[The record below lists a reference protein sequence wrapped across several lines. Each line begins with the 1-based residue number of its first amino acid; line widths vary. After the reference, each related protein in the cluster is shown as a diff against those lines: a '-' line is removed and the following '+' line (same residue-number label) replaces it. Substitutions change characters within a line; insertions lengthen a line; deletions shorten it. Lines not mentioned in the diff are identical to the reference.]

1 VFARRPD
8 GDLQFRFVPDCF
20 NAGLE
25 CGILLQTCLVF
36 AMPTQAKPGDCDDK
50 NQHKDGERSPKSALF
65 ADVAHVRFL
74 PLFVFRLHRY
84 AVHFETVPLGLVL
97 ENSIREPHAAPGG
110 RRGTLTNTGQEDDM
124 VRSTQKQK
132 LFNGRDFS
140 WMQFNRRVL
149 EEAEDGA
156 NPLLERVKFLAITGS
171 NLDEYVEIR
180 QAGLMQRIE
189 DGYREQGYDGLR
201 PDESLAT
208 LTAEIQRFVAD
219 QYRCWNDHLLPT
231 LRKQN
236 VRLLEWND
244 LNEEQRAFAQSYFQ
258 REVDPLLTPIAID
271 PAHPFP
277 RVLNKALCLALL
289 LRRKRKT
296 SGPLVLGVVTVPR
309 ALPRFVRL
317 PAAEGV
323 FDYLLLHELIAQN
336 LGGMY
341 RGYEVV
347 ARAGFRVTR
356 NSNLYFEEEEAR
368 SLLETIRVELHNRR
382 KGDAVRLEIEADA
395 DAEIIERLRVNF
407 ELDEDQVF
415 RCDGPL
421 NLSRLMFLYGDV
433 ARPDLKFPAFTPR
446 PFQLA
451 RNAHDIY
458 DELRHRDI
466 LLHHPYDSYDTV
478 VEFIENAAIDPAVV
492 TMKQTLYRTSENSPM
507 FQALTDAAA
516 TKETT
521 LVVELMAR
529 FDEASNIRWA
539 RSMEDAGVQVFHGVV
554 GLKTHCKLAMLV
566 RRDEDG
572 VTRRY
577 CHLGTGNYNPV
588 TARFYTDLSLLTC
601 DPQITERVHMVF
613 NYLTAHAEI
622 NDYSPL
628 LVAPLTMAESF
639 LGLIRRE
646 MDHAKAG
653 RPAHI
658 VAKMNALLEPS
669 VIEALYAASQAGVE
683 IDLIIR
689 GLCIL
694 RPGVKGLSEN
704 IRVRSIVGRFLE
716 HSRIFHFANGGN
728 DEIYLGSAD
737 WMPRNL
743 FERCEVV
750 FPVRDAAA
758 LARIHDEIL
767 PAYLA
772 DTTKARLQQA
782 DGTYVRAS
790 KVLKDAPAFSSQ
802 DFLMQLAEGKADLD
816 AIPKPGTVAVLAAKT
831 ARPKAHRPRAAAKK
845 AHAAD

>member
-1 VFARRPD
+1 
-8 GDLQFRFVPDCF
+8 
-20 NAGLE
+20 
-25 CGILLQTCLVF
+25 
-36 AMPTQAKPGDCDDK
+36 M
-50 NQHKDGERSPKSALF
+50 
-65 ADVAHVRFL
+65 
-74 PLFVFRLHRY
+74 
-84 AVHFETVPLGLVL
+84 
-97 ENSIREPHAAPGG
+97 
-110 RRGTLTNTGQEDDM
+110 
-124 VRSTQKQK
+124 QKQK
-132 LFNGRDFS
+132 LFNGRDYS

-149 EEAEDGA
+149 EEAEDAA

-189 DGYREQGYDGLR
+189 DGYREPGYDGLR
-201 PDESLAT
+201 PDESLAV
-208 LTAEIQRFVAD
+208 LTAEIHDFVAA
-219 QYRCWNDHLLPT
+219 QYRCWNEQLLPE
-231 LRKQN
+231 LRKHGI
-236 VRLLEWND
+236 RLLEWKELD
-244 LNEEQRAFAQSYFQ
+244 DQARGFAQGYFQ
-258 REVDPLLTPIAID
+258 REVDPLLTPISID

-277 RVLNKALCLALL
+277 RVLNKALCLAIL
-289 LRRKRKT
+289 LRAKRRS
-296 SGPLVLGVVTVPR
+296 SGPQVLGVVTVPR

-317 PAAEGV
+317 PTEEGK
-323 FDYLLLHELIAQN
+323 FDYLLLQDLIAQN

-341 RGYEVV
+341 RGYEVL
-347 ARAGFRVTR
+347 AHAAFRVTR

-382 KGDAVRLEIEADA
+382 KGDAVRLEIETRAHP
-395 DAEIIERLRVNF
+395 EIVERLRVNF
-407 ELDEDQVF
+407 QLDADQVLLG
-415 RCDGPL
+415 DGPV
-421 NLSRLMFLYGDV
+421 NLSRVMFLSSDV
-433 ARPDLKFPAFTPR
+433 HRPDLKFAPFTPHPLHLSR
-446 PFQLA
+446 KSANIF
-451 RNAHDIY
+451 
-458 DELRHRDI
+458 DELRQHDVV
-466 LLHHPYDSYDTV
+466 LHHPYDSYDPV
-478 VEFIENAAIDPAVV
+478 VEFVQEGAKDPAVLS
-492 TMKQTLYRTSENSPM
+492 MKQTLYRTSQDSPICE
-507 FQALTDAAA
+507 ALIEAAGS
-516 TKETT
+516 KEAT

-566 RRDEDG
+566 RHDEDG

-577 CHLGTGNYNPV
+577 CHLGTGNYNPG

-622 NDYSPL
+622 DDYRPL

-646 MDHAKAG
+646 QEHAQAG

-669 VIEALYAASQAGVE
+669 VIEALYSASKAGVE
-683 IDLIIR
+683 IDLIVR

-716 HSRIFHFANGGN
+716 HSRIFHFDNGGEL
-728 DEIYLGSAD
+728 EIYLGSAD

-758 LARIHDEIL
+758 KARIHEEIL

-772 DTTKARLQQA
+772 DTVKARLQQPE
-782 DGTYVRAS
+782 GTYLRAG
-790 KVLKDAPAFSSQ
+790 KLARDAAPFSSQ

-816 AIPKPGTVAVLAAKT
+816 AIPKPTQAKLAPGAKPLK
-831 ARPKAHRPRAAAKK
+831 RPAKSPAKK
-845 AHAAD
+845 AAAAAD

>member
-1 VFARRPD
+1 
-8 GDLQFRFVPDCF
+8 
-20 NAGLE
+20 
-25 CGILLQTCLVF
+25 
-36 AMPTQAKPGDCDDK
+36 
-50 NQHKDGERSPKSALF
+50 
-65 ADVAHVRFL
+65 
-74 PLFVFRLHRY
+74 
-84 AVHFETVPLGLVL
+84 
-97 ENSIREPHAAPGG
+97 
-110 RRGTLTNTGQEDDM
+110 
-124 VRSTQKQK
+124 
-132 LFNGRDFS
+132 
-140 WMQFNRRVL
+140 MQFNRRVL
-149 EEAEDGA
+149 EEAEDAG

-201 PDESLAT
+201 PDQSLSI
-208 LTAEIQRFVAD
+208 LTAEIHSFVDA
-219 QYRCWNDHLLPT
+219 QYHCWNESLLPE
-231 LRKQN
+231 LRKTG
-236 VRLLEWND
+236 VRLLDW
-244 LNEEQRAFAQSYFQ
+244 EEMDEEARAFAQGYFQ
-258 REVDPLLTPIAID
+258 REVDPLLTPISID

-289 LRRKRKT
+289 LRRKRRS
-296 SGPLVLGVVTVPR
+296 SGPQVLGVVTVPR

-317 PAAEGV
+317 PSADGV
-323 FDYLLLHELIAQN
+323 VDYLLLQDLIAQN
-336 LGGMY
+336 LSGMY
-341 RGYEVV
+341 RGYEVL
-347 ARAGFRVTR
+347 ARAAFRVTR

-382 KGDAVRLEIEADA
+382 KGDAVRLEIETGADP
-395 DAEIIERLRVNF
+395 EIVERLRVNF

-415 RCDGPL
+415 YDGGPV
-421 NLSRLMFLYGDV
+421 NLSRLMFFYGDID
-433 ARPDLKFPAFTPR
+433 RPDLKFPPFTPKTLHLSR
-446 PFQLA
+446 KSTNIF
-451 RNAHDIY
+451 
-458 DELRHRDI
+458 DELRQHDL
-466 LLHHPYDSYDTV
+466 LLHHPYDSYDPV
-478 VEFIENAAIDPAVV
+478 VDFIQQGAEDDAVV
-492 TMKQTLYRTSENSPM
+492 SMKQTLYRTSHDSPV
-507 FQALTDAAA
+507 FSALIEAAA
-516 TKETT
+516 TKEAT

-577 CHLGTGNYNPV
+577 CHMGTGNYNPV

-622 NDYSPL
+622 DDYRPL

-646 MDHAKAG
+646 QEHAQAG

-669 VIEALYAASQAGVE
+669 VIEALYQASQSGVE

-694 RPGVKGLSEN
+694 RPGVKGLSER

-716 HSRIFHFANGGN
+716 HSRIFHFANGGD

-750 FPVRDAAA
+750 FPVRDPAAR
-758 LARIHDEIL
+758 ARIHEEIL
-767 PAYLA
+767 PAYLG
-772 DTTKARLQQA
+772 DTVKARLLQP
-782 DGTYVRAS
+782 DGSYIRAS
-790 KVLKDAPAFSSQ
+790 KLFKDAKPFASQ
-802 DFLMQLAEGKADLD
+802 DFLMQLAEGKVDLD
-816 AIPKPGTVAVLAAKT
+816 AIPQAGTEKPPA
-831 ARPKAHRPRAAAKK
+831 RAARRK
-845 AHAAD
+845 AQAAD

>member
-1 VFARRPD
+1 MAR
-8 GDLQFRFVPDCF
+8 
-20 NAGLE
+20 
-25 CGILLQTCLVF
+25 T
-36 AMPTQAKPGDCDDK
+36 
-50 NQHKDGERSPKSALF
+50 
-65 ADVAHVRFL
+65 
-74 PLFVFRLHRY
+74 
-84 AVHFETVPLGLVL
+84 
-97 ENSIREPHAAPGG
+97 
-110 RRGTLTNTGQEDDM
+110 
-124 VRSTQKQK
+124 TQKQK
-132 LFNGRDFS
+132 LFNGRDHS

-149 EEAEDGA
+149 EEAEDPS
-156 NPLLERVKFLAITGS
+156 NPLLERVKFLSITGN
-171 NLDEYVEIR
+171 NLDEYVEVR

-189 DGYREQGYDGLR
+189 DGYRQTGFDGLR
-201 PDESLAT
+201 PDESLAV
-208 LTAEIQRFVAD
+208 LTADIHSFVDA
-219 QYRCWNDHLLPT
+219 QYRCWNDHLLPE
-231 LRKQN
+231 LRKQG
-236 VRLLEWND
+236 VRLLEWD
-244 LNEEQRAFAQSYFQ
+244 ELDEKARDYAQDYFQ

-289 LRRKRKT
+289 LRLKRRS
-296 SGPLVLGVVTVPR
+296 SGPQVLGVVTVPR

-317 PAAEGV
+317 PSAEGAY
-323 FDYLLLHELIAQN
+323 DYLLLQDLIAQN

-341 RGYEVV
+341 RGYEVQ
-347 ARAGFRVTR
+347 ARAAFRVTR

-368 SLLETIRVELHNRR
+368 SLLESIRVELHNRR
-382 KGDAVRLEIEADA
+382 KGDAVRLEIETGADP
-395 DAEIIERLRVNF
+395 EIIERLRVNF
-407 ELDEDQVF
+407 ELEEDQVF
-415 RCDGPL
+415 RGDGPV
-421 NLSRLMFLYGDV
+421 NLSRLMFFYGDV
-433 ARPDLKFPAFTPR
+433 QRPDLKFPRFTPR
-446 PFQLA
+446 ALHLSRKATSIF
-451 RNAHDIY
+451 
-458 DELRHRDI
+458 DELRLHDV
-466 LLHHPYDSYDTV
+466 LLHHPYDSYDPV
-478 VEFIENAAIDPAVV
+478 VDFIQQGAEDPAVV
-492 TMKQTLYRTSENSPM
+492 SMKQTLYRTSSDSPV
-507 FQALTDAAA
+507 FSALIAAAA
-516 TKETT
+516 TKEAT

-601 DPQITERVHMVF
+601 DSQITERVHMVF

-622 NDYSPL
+622 DDYKPL

-639 LGLIRRE
+639 LRLIRRE
-646 MDHAKAG
+646 QEHAEAG

-683 IDLIIR
+683 VDLIVR
-689 GLCIL
+689 GLSIL

-716 HSRIFHFANGGN
+716 HSRIFHFANGGK
-728 DEIYLGSAD
+728 DEIYMGSAD

-750 FPVRDAAA
+750 FPVRDPAV

-772 DTTKARLQQA
+772 DTVKARLQQP
-782 DGTYVRAS
+782 DGSYIRAS
-790 KVLKDAPAFSSQ
+790 KLIKDAKPFSSQ
-802 DFLMQLAEGKADLD
+802 EFLMQLAEGKAELS
-816 AIPKPGTVAVLAAKT
+816 AIPKPNATKLPVK
-831 ARPKAHRPRAAAKK
+831 AAAKK
-845 AHAAD
+845 ARAAD

>member
-1 VFARRPD
+1 MAR
-8 GDLQFRFVPDCF
+8 
-20 NAGLE
+20 N
-25 CGILLQTCLVF
+25 
-36 AMPTQAKPGDCDDK
+36 
-50 NQHKDGERSPKSALF
+50 NQKA
-65 ADVAHVRFL
+65 
-74 PLFVFRLHRY
+74 
-84 AVHFETVPLGLVL
+84 
-97 ENSIREPHAAPGG
+97 
-110 RRGTLTNTGQEDDM
+110 
-124 VRSTQKQK
+124 K
-132 LFNGRDFS
+132 LFNGRDHS

-149 EEAEDGA
+149 EEAEDAA

-189 DGYREQGYDGLR
+189 DGYREPGYDGLR
-201 PDESLAT
+201 PDESLKT
-208 LTAEIQRFVAD
+208 LTADIHEFVAA
-219 QYRCWNDHLLPT
+219 QYRCWNKQLLPE
-231 LRKQN
+231 LRKHG
-236 VRLLEWND
+236 VRLLEWAE
-244 LNEEQRAFAQSYFQ
+244 LSEEAQGFAHDYFQ
-258 REVDPLLTPIAID
+258 REVDPLLTPISID

-289 LRRKRKT
+289 LRAKRRS
-296 SGPLVLGVVTVPR
+296 SGPQVLGVVTVPR

-317 PAAEGV
+317 PSAEGHH
-323 FDYLLLHELIAQN
+323 DYLLLQDLIAQH
-336 LGGMY
+336 LAGMY
-341 RGYEVV
+341 RGYEVL
-347 ARAGFRVTR
+347 AHASFRVTR

-382 KGDAVRLEIEADA
+382 KGDAVRLEIECEADP
-395 DAEIIERLRVNF
+395 EIVERLRVNF
-407 ELDEDQVF
+407 ELDADQVF
-415 RCDGPL
+415 RGDGPV
-421 NLSRLMFLYGDV
+421 NLSRVMFFYDDV
-433 ARPDLKFPAFTPR
+433 KRPELKFQPFTPKALVLSR
-446 PFQLA
+446 KSTGIF
-451 RNAHDIY
+451 

-466 LLHHPYDSYDTV
+466 LLHHPYDSYDPV
-478 VEFIENAAIDPAVV
+478 VDFIQQGAQDPAVV
-492 TMKQTLYRTSENSPM
+492 TMKQTLYRTSNDSPM
-507 FQALTDAAA
+507 FQALTEAGA
-516 TKETT
+516 TKEAT

-572 VTRRY
+572 QTRRY

-588 TARFYTDLSLLTC
+588 TARFYTDLSLLTS

-622 NDYSPL
+622 DDYSPL

-639 LGLIRRE
+639 LRLIRRE
-646 MDHAKAG
+646 QEHAQAG

-658 VAKMNALLEPS
+658 IAKMNALLEPS
-669 VIEALYAASQAGVE
+669 VIESLYQASQAGVAV
-683 IDLIIR
+683 DLIIR
-689 GLCIL
+689 GLSIL

-716 HSRIFHFANGGN
+716 HSRIFHFANGG
-728 DEIYLGSAD
+728 ESEFYLGSAD

-750 FPVRDAAA
+750 FPVRDPASI
-758 LARIHDEIL
+758 ARIHDEIL

-782 DGTYVRAS
+782 DGSYLRAN

-802 DFLMQLAEGKADLD
+802 DFLMQLAEGKVDLD
-816 AIPKPGTVAVLAAKT
+816 AIPQ
-831 ARPKAHRPRAAAKK
+831 AHKGKGPVKVEQKK
-845 AHAAD
+845 ENAAD